1 MKRLNFYSLC
11 LGLIAIPTL
20 TIFTSCVNEEYDLDK
35 EIDMEMTLL
44 KNVSL
49 PVGNIEKFTLAEILE
64 IETSENSTGI
74 IIDENGDYMLN
85 FSGEKIESQ
94 IEIPSMNMADGGTIE
109 SEPIEVVFPTVDF
122 DIIGGVIV
130 EKEIVYSEATGSPLE
145 TELMLDFNTTFPE
158 EVVDIKEVT
167 VDSHMTVNIGT
178 SEGRIYIKP
187 GFTIEFPD
195 NIYLSSSDNTVGYK
209 IEDAH
214 KVVFTEAV
222 STDVSLNLHL
232 DKITIPAGM
241 VKDSS
246 LKMNEE
252 VRVSGDFYLNTLDFS
267 GIPSDLRVFVNASI
281 SDLNVKSATVKLGLS
296 TEIPGVEVQISD
308 MPEFLAGDK
317 VNLDLYNPMIGFRV
331 VNNSPLLLNF
341 SADMTA
347 YNGKT
352 DPVMSLGEDPEI
364 SIDGLSTSEY
374 LISRRAVQTSAQVKN
389 LVMPE
394 IADFISIIPEKLSV
408 DNIQIDTPEDFIT
421 VESGKS
427 YSAEF
432 EYWLDTPLSF
442 GNALNFEYTIDIND
456 LGLDFD
462 GNVKS
467 AALAFEMVNS
477 IPLNLTLDAVAIDS
491 EGNVINGM
499 TLGLDK
505 QIVSGTHKEPV
516 TTPVS
521 LQLNNSND
529 RFTLDGLRLTVKA
542 AGPAESQVGTALNSN
557 QGLEIRNLSLS
568 VPDGITLNAQ

>member
-11 LGLIAIPTL
+11 LGLIAVPAL
-20 TIFTSCVNEEYDLDK
+20 TIFSSCVNEEYDLDK

-64 IETSENSTGI
+64 IETSENATGI

-94 IEIPSMNMADGGTIE
+94 IEIPSMNMADGGSIE

-122 DIIGGVIV
+122 DIIDGVIV

-145 TELMLDFNTTFPE
+145 TELMLDFNTTFPK

-167 VDSHMTVNIGT
+167 VDSRMIVNIGT
-178 SEGRIYIKP
+178 SEGRIYIRP

-195 NIYLSSSDNTVGYK
+195 NIYLSLSDNTVGYK

-241 VKDSS
+241 VKESS

-252 VRVSGDFYLNTLDFS
+252 VSISGDFYLNTLDFS
-267 GIPSDLRVFVNASI
+267 DIPSDLRVFVNASI

-505 QIVSGTHKEPV
+505 QIASGTHKEPV

-521 LQLNNSND
+521 LLLNNSND

>member
-11 LGLIAIPTL
+11 LTLIAIPTL

-145 TELMLDFNTTFPE
+145 TELMLDFNTTFPK

-167 VDSHMTVNIGT
+167 VDSRMIVNIGT

-195 NIYLSSSDNTVGYK
+195 NIYLSLSDNTVGYK
-209 IEDAH
+209 IENAH

-252 VRVSGDFYLNTLDFS
+252 VSVSGDFYLNTLDFS
-267 GIPSDLRVFVNASI
+267 DIPSDLRVFVNASI

-442 GNALNFEYTIDIND
+442 GNALSFEYTIDIND

>member
-11 LGLIAIPTL
+11 LTLIAIPTL

-64 IETSENSTGI
+64 IETSENATGI

-122 DIIGGVIV
+122 DIIDGIIV

-145 TELMLDFNTTFPE
+145 TELMLDFNTTFPK

-167 VDSHMTVNIGT
+167 VDSRMIVNIGT

-195 NIYLSSSDNTVGYK
+195 NIYLSLSDNTVGYK
-209 IEDAH
+209 IEEAH

-252 VRVSGDFYLNTLDFS
+252 VSVSGDFYLNTLDFS

-364 SIDGLSTSEY
+364 SIDSLSTSEY

-505 QIVSGTHKEPV
+505 QISSGTHKEPV

-529 RFTLDGLRLTVKA
+529 RFTLDGLRLTIKA

>member
-64 IETSENSTGI
+64 IETSENATGI

-145 TELMLDFNTTFPE
+145 TELMLDFNTTFPK

-167 VDSHMTVNIGT
+167 VDSRMIVNIGT

-195 NIYLSSSDNTVGYK
+195 NIYLSLSDNTVGYK
-209 IEDAH
+209 IENAH

-252 VRVSGDFYLNTLDFS
+252 VSVSGDFYLNTLDFS
-267 GIPSDLRVFVNASI
+267 DIPSDLRVFVNASI

-442 GNALNFEYTIDIND
+442 GNALSFEYTIDIND

>member
-64 IETSENSTGI
+64 IETSENATGI

-195 NIYLSSSDNTVGYK
+195 NIYLSLSDNTVGYK
-209 IEDAH
+209 IENAH

-252 VRVSGDFYLNTLDFS
+252 VSVSGDFYLNTLDFS

-408 DNIQIDTPEDFIT
+408 DNIQIDTPEDYIT

>member
-195 NIYLSSSDNTVGYK
+195 NIYLSLSDNTVGYK
-209 IEDAH
+209 IENAH

-252 VRVSGDFYLNTLDFS
+252 VSVSGDFYLNTLDFS
-267 GIPSDLRVFVNASI
+267 DIPSDLRVFVNASI

-442 GNALNFEYTIDIND
+442 GNALSFEYTIDIND

>member
-64 IETSENSTGI
+64 IETSENATGI

-195 NIYLSSSDNTVGYK
+195 NIYLSLSDNTVGYK
-209 IEDAH
+209 IENAH

-408 DNIQIDTPEDFIT
+408 DNIQIDTPEDYIT

>member
-11 LGLIAIPTL
+11 LTLIAIPTL

-64 IETSENSTGI
+64 IETSENATGI

-122 DIIGGVIV
+122 DIIDGVIV

-167 VDSHMTVNIGT
+167 VDSRMIVNIGT

-195 NIYLSSSDNTVGYK
+195 NIYLSLSDNTVGYK

-252 VRVSGDFYLNTLDFS
+252 VSVSGDFYLNTLDFS

-505 QIVSGTHKEPV
+505 QIASGTHTKPV

>member
-11 LGLIAIPTL
+11 LTLITIPTL

-64 IETSENSTGI
+64 IETSENATGI

-122 DIIGGVIV
+122 DIIDGIIV

-167 VDSHMTVNIGT
+167 VDSRMIVNIGT

-195 NIYLSSSDNTVGYK
+195 NIYLSLSDNTVGYK

-252 VRVSGDFYLNTLDFS
+252 VSVSGDFYLNTLDFS
-267 GIPSDLRVFVNASI
+267 DIPSDLRVFVNASI

-374 LISRRAVQTSAQVKN
+374 LISRRAVQTSAQVTN

-408 DNIQIDTPEDFIT
+408 DNIQIDTPDDFIT

-516 TTPVS
+516 TTPVR

-542 AGPAESQVGTALNSN
+542 AGPADSQVGTALNSN

>member
-122 DIIGGVIV
+122 DIIDGVIV

-145 TELMLDFNTTFPE
+145 TELMLDFNTTFPK

-167 VDSHMTVNIGT
+167 VDSRMIVNIGT

-195 NIYLSSSDNTVGYK
+195 NIYLSLSDNTVGYK
-209 IEDAH
+209 IENAH

-252 VRVSGDFYLNTLDFS
+252 VSVSGDFYLNTLDFS
-267 GIPSDLRVFVNASI
+267 DIPSDLRVFVNASI

>member
-64 IETSENSTGI
+64 IETSENATGI

-122 DIIGGVIV
+122 DIIDGIIV

-145 TELMLDFNTTFPE
+145 TELMLDFNTTFPK

-167 VDSHMTVNIGT
+167 VDSRMIVNIGT

-195 NIYLSSSDNTVGYK
+195 NIYLSLSDNTVGYK
-209 IEDAH
+209 IENAH

-252 VRVSGDFYLNTLDFS
+252 VSVSGDFYLNTLDFS
-267 GIPSDLRVFVNASI
+267 DIPSDLRVFVNASI

-442 GNALNFEYTIDIND
+442 GNALSFEYTIDIND

>member
-11 LGLIAIPTL
+11 LTLITIPTL

-64 IETSENSTGI
+64 IETSENATGI

-145 TELMLDFNTTFPE
+145 TELMLDFNTTFPK

-167 VDSHMTVNIGT
+167 VDSRMIVNIGT

-195 NIYLSSSDNTVGYK
+195 NIYLSLSDNTVGYK

-252 VRVSGDFYLNTLDFS
+252 VSVSGDFYLNTLDFS
-267 GIPSDLRVFVNASI
+267 DIPSDLRVFVNASI

-442 GNALNFEYTIDIND
+442 GNALSFEYTIDIND

>member
-11 LGLIAIPTL
+11 LTLIAIPTL

-64 IETSENSTGI
+64 IETSENATGI

-122 DIIGGVIV
+122 DIIDGIIV

-145 TELMLDFNTTFPE
+145 TELMLDFNTTFPK

-167 VDSHMTVNIGT
+167 VDSRMIVNIGT

-195 NIYLSSSDNTVGYK
+195 NIYLSLSDNTVGYK
-209 IEDAH
+209 IEEAH

-252 VRVSGDFYLNTLDFS
+252 VSVSGDFYLNTLDFS

-374 LISRRAVQTSAQVKN
+374 LISRRAVQTSAQVEN

-505 QIVSGTHKEPV
+505 QIASGTHKEPV

-542 AGPAESQVGTALNSN
+542 AGPAETQVGTALNSN

>member
-11 LGLIAIPTL
+11 LTLIAIPTL

-64 IETSENSTGI
+64 IETSENATGI

-122 DIIGGVIV
+122 DIIDGVIV

-145 TELMLDFNTTFPE
+145 TELMLDFNTTFPK

-167 VDSHMTVNIGT
+167 VDSRMIVNIGT

-195 NIYLSSSDNTVGYK
+195 NIYLSLSDNTVGYK

-252 VRVSGDFYLNTLDFS
+252 VSVSGDFYLNTLDFS
-267 GIPSDLRVFVNASI
+267 DIPSDLRVFVNASI
-281 SDLNVKSATVKLGLS
+281 SDLNVKSATLKLGLS

>member
-145 TELMLDFNTTFPE
+145 TELMLDFNTTFPK

-167 VDSHMTVNIGT
+167 VDSRMIVNIGT

-195 NIYLSSSDNTVGYK
+195 NIYLSLSDNTVGYK
-209 IEDAH
+209 IENAH

-252 VRVSGDFYLNTLDFS
+252 VSVSGDFYLNTLDFS
-267 GIPSDLRVFVNASI
+267 DIPSDLRVFVNASI

-442 GNALNFEYTIDIND
+442 GNALSFEYTIDIND

>member
-11 LGLIAIPTL
+11 LGLIAVPAL
-20 TIFTSCVNEEYDLDK
+20 TIFSSCVNEEYDLDK

-64 IETSENSTGI
+64 IETSENATGI

-94 IEIPSMNMADGGTIE
+94 IEIPSMNMADGGSIE

-122 DIIGGVIV
+122 DIIDGVIV

-145 TELMLDFNTTFPE
+145 TELMLDFNTTFPK

-167 VDSHMTVNIGT
+167 VDSRMIVNIGT
-178 SEGRIYIKP
+178 SEGRIYIRP

-195 NIYLSSSDNTVGYK
+195 NIYLSLSDNTVGYK

-241 VKDSS
+241 VKESS

-252 VRVSGDFYLNTLDFS
+252 VSISGDFYLNTLDFS
-267 GIPSDLRVFVNASI
+267 DIPSDLRVFVNASI
-281 SDLNVKSATVKLGLS
+281 SDLNVKAATVKLGLS

-389 LVMPE
+389 LVMHE

-505 QIVSGTHKEPV
+505 QIASGTHKEPV

-521 LQLNNSND
+521 LLLNNSND

>member
-11 LGLIAIPTL
+11 LTLIAIPTL

-64 IETSENSTGI
+64 IETSENATGI

-122 DIIGGVIV
+122 DIIDGIIV

-145 TELMLDFNTTFPE
+145 TELMLDFNTTFPK

-167 VDSHMTVNIGT
+167 VDSRMIVNIGT

-195 NIYLSSSDNTVGYK
+195 NIYLSLSDNTVGYK

-232 DKITIPAGM
+232 DKIIIPAGM

-252 VRVSGDFYLNTLDFS
+252 VSVSGDFSLNTLDFS
-267 GIPSDLRVFVNASI
+267 DIPSDLRVFVNASI

-374 LISRRAVQTSAQVKN
+374 IISRRAVQTSAQVKN

-505 QIVSGTHKEPV
+505 QIASGTHKEPV

-542 AGPAESQVGTALNSN
+542 AGPAETQVGTALNSN

>member
-195 NIYLSSSDNTVGYK
+195 NIYLSLSDNTVGYK

-267 GIPSDLRVFVNASI
+267 DIPSDLRVFVNASI

-442 GNALNFEYTIDIND
+442 GNALSFEYTIDIND

>member
-267 GIPSDLRVFVNASI
+267 DIPSDLRVFVNASI

-442 GNALNFEYTIDIND
+442 GNALSFEYTIDIND

>member
-145 TELMLDFNTTFPE
+145 TELMLDFNTTFPK

>member
-122 DIIGGVIV
+122 DIIDGVIV

-145 TELMLDFNTTFPE
+145 TELMLEFNTTFPK

-167 VDSHMTVNIGT
+167 VDSRMTVNIGT

-195 NIYLSSSDNTVGYK
+195 NIYLSLSDNTVGYK

-246 LKMNEE
+246 LNMNEE
-252 VRVSGDFYLNTLDFS
+252 VSVSGDFSLNTLDFS

-374 LISRRAVQTSAQVKN
+374 LISRRAVQTSAQVTN

>member
-11 LGLIAIPTL
+11 LTLIAIPTL

-64 IETSENSTGI
+64 IETSENATGI

-122 DIIGGVIV
+122 DIIDGVIV

-167 VDSHMTVNIGT
+167 VDSRMIVNIGT

-195 NIYLSSSDNTVGYK
+195 NIYLSLSDNTVGYK

-232 DKITIPAGM
+232 DKITIPSGM

-252 VRVSGDFYLNTLDFS
+252 VSVSGDFYLNTLDFS
-267 GIPSDLRVFVNASI
+267 DIPSDLRVFVNASI

-505 QIVSGTHKEPV
+505 QIASGTHKEPV

>member
-11 LGLIAIPTL
+11 LGLIAVPAL
-20 TIFTSCVNEEYDLDK
+20 TIFSSCVNEEYDLDK

-64 IETSENSTGI
+64 IETSENATGI

-94 IEIPSMNMADGGTIE
+94 IEIPSMNMADGGSIE

-122 DIIGGVIV
+122 DIIDGVIV

-145 TELMLDFNTTFPE
+145 TELMLDFNTTFPK

-167 VDSHMTVNIGT
+167 VDSRMIVNIGT
-178 SEGRIYIKP
+178 SEGRIYIRP

-195 NIYLSSSDNTVGYK
+195 NIYLSLSDNTVGYK

-241 VKDSS
+241 VKESS

-252 VRVSGDFYLNTLDFS
+252 VSISGDFYLNTLDFS
-267 GIPSDLRVFVNASI
+267 DIPSDLRVFVNASI

-389 LVMPE
+389 LVMHE

-505 QIVSGTHKEPV
+505 QIASGTHKEPV

-521 LQLNNSND
+521 LLLNNSND

>member
-11 LGLIAIPTL
+11 LTLIAIPTL

-64 IETSENSTGI
+64 IETSENATGI

-122 DIIGGVIV
+122 DIIDGIIV
-130 EKEIVYSEATGSPLE
+130 EKEIVYREATGSPLE
-145 TELMLDFNTTFPE
+145 TELMLDFNTTFPK

-167 VDSHMTVNIGT
+167 VDSRMIVNIGT

-195 NIYLSSSDNTVGYK
+195 NIYLSLSDNTVGYK
-209 IEDAH
+209 IEEAH

-252 VRVSGDFYLNTLDFS
+252 VSVSGDFYLNTLDFS

-364 SIDGLSTSEY
+364 SIDSLSTSEY

-505 QIVSGTHKEPV
+505 QISSGTHKEPV

-529 RFTLDGLRLTVKA
+529 RFTLDGLRLTIKA

>member
-122 DIIGGVIV
+122 DIIDGIIV

-145 TELMLDFNTTFPE
+145 TELMLDFNTTFPK

-167 VDSHMTVNIGT
+167 VDSRMIVNIGT

-187 GFTIEFPD
+187 GFTIKFPD
-195 NIYLSSSDNTVGYK
+195 NIYLSLSDNTVGYK

-252 VRVSGDFYLNTLDFS
+252 VSVSGDFYLNTLDFS

-442 GNALNFEYTIDIND
+442 GNALSFEYTIDIND

-505 QIVSGTHKEPV
+505 QIASGTHKEPV

>member
-145 TELMLDFNTTFPE
+145 TELMLDFNTTFPK

-195 NIYLSSSDNTVGYK
+195 NIYLSLSDNTVGYK
-209 IEDAH
+209 IENAH

-252 VRVSGDFYLNTLDFS
+252 VSVSGDFYLNTLDFS
-267 GIPSDLRVFVNASI
+267 DIPSDLRVFVNASI

-442 GNALNFEYTIDIND
+442 GNALSFEYTIDIND

>member
-11 LGLIAIPTL
+11 LTLIAIPTL
-20 TIFTSCVNEEYDLDK
+20 TIFSSCVNEEYDLDK

-64 IETSENSTGI
+64 IETSENATGI

-122 DIIGGVIV
+122 DIIDGVIV

-167 VDSHMTVNIGT
+167 VDSRMIVNIGT

-195 NIYLSSSDNTVGYK
+195 NIYLSLSDNTVGYK

-252 VRVSGDFYLNTLDFS
+252 VSVSGDFYLNTLDFS
-267 GIPSDLRVFVNASI
+267 DIPSDLRVFVNASI

-352 DPVMSLGEDPEI
+352 NPVMSLGEDPEI

-442 GNALNFEYTIDIND
+442 GNALNFEYTIDVND

-505 QIVSGTHKEPV
+505 QIASGTHKEPV

>member
-11 LGLIAIPTL
+11 LTLIAIPTL

-64 IETSENSTGI
+64 IETSENATGI

-122 DIIGGVIV
+122 DIIDGVIV

-167 VDSHMTVNIGT
+167 VDSRMIVNIGT

-195 NIYLSSSDNTVGYK
+195 NIYLSLSDNTVGYK

-252 VRVSGDFYLNTLDFS
+252 VSISGDFYLNTLDFS

-281 SDLNVKSATVKLGLS
+281 SDLNIKSATVKLGLS

-505 QIVSGTHKEPV
+505 QIASGTHKEPV